1 MDKHCFKTFPE
12 DKVYHWKIKYSA
24 GSGVLVV
31 SEAAPGTHNVPTNG
45 PRIGT
50 RNVAAE
56 LVFSKFDIDVDCRY
70 IDISRRAV
78 ILCLNAGGNRNP

>member
-1 MDKHCFKTFPE
+1 ME
-12 DKVYHWKIKYSA
+12 DKIQCGQRQRS
-24 GSGVLVV
+24 VV

-45 PRIGT
+45 PRIGN